1 MPCGLGGNKTTQRK
15 LVLLGDGA
23 CGKTS
28 LLNVFTRGYFPTV
41 YEPTVFENYVHD
53 IFVDNVHIELSLWD
67 TAGQE
72 EFDRLRS
79 LSYDDTHAIMLCF
92 SVDSKDSLE
101 NVESKWV
108 GEIAEN
114 CQGVK
119 LVLVALKCDLREQAG
134 DDEASAAEGSQ
145 PREKKDMI
153 DYNQGLEVARRINA
167 LRYLECSAMRNRGV
181 NEAFT
186 EAARVALSVKGA
198 GSKDNSTCD
207 VILFPLSRRTDS
219 HVVDHRPSPFT
230 RRTLEFLK
238 RQNKPNYTPSL
249 LSPSA
254 AFPPFS
260 RPVDSRQALI
270 AMLTRKV
277 SPLHIY
283 VEHPRENGSG
293 ASGYNA
299 LFNYLAADFVAASRG
314 DLGVSWARQT
324 R

>member
-1 MPCGLGGNKTTQRK
+1 MLEGQRQPQDRGHLESGGAAELTIHHS
-15 LVLLGDGA
+15 GDGA

-101 NVESKWV
+101 NIESKWV

-114 CQGVK
+114 CAGVK
-119 LVLVALKCDLREQAG
+119 LVLVALKCDLREQTA
-134 DDEASAAEGSQ
+134 DDEGAAAAAAAAAAAPEETGS
-145 PREKKDMI
+145 PREKRDMI
-153 DYNQGLEVARRINA
+153 DYNQGLEVARRISA

-198 GSKDNSTCD
+198 GSQD
-207 VILFPLSRRTDS
+207 DS
-219 HVVDHRPSPFT
+219 KCRV
-230 RRTLEFLK
+230 
-238 RQNKPNYTPSL
+238 
-249 LSPSA
+249 
-254 AFPPFS
+254 
-260 RPVDSRQALI
+260 
-270 AMLTRKV
+270 M
-277 SPLHIY
+277 
-283 VEHPRENGSG
+283 
-293 ASGYNA
+293 
-299 LFNYLAADFVAASRG
+299 
-314 DLGVSWARQT
+314 
-324 R
+324 

>member
-1 MPCGLGGNKTTQRK
+1 MPCGLGGSKTTQRK

-53 IFVDNVHIELSLWD
+53 IFVDGTHIELSLWD

-119 LVLVALKCDLREQAG
+119 LVLVALKCDLREQGAE
-134 DDEASAAEGSQ
+134 DEAAEATEDGEQ
-145 PREKKDMI
+145 REKKPMI

-186 EAARVALSVKGA
+186 EAARVALSV
-198 GSKDNSTCD
+198 N
-207 VILFPLSRRTDS
+207 
-219 HVVDHRPSPFT
+219 
-230 RRTLEFLK
+230 
-238 RQNKPNYTPSL
+238 PN
-249 LSPSA
+249 
-254 AFPPFS
+254 
-260 RPVDSRQALI
+260 
-270 AMLTRKV
+270 
-277 SPLHIY
+277 
-283 VEHPRENGSG
+283 G
-293 ASGYNA
+293 
-299 LFNYLAADFVAASRG
+299 G
-314 DLGVSWARQT
+314 DGDGKCEVM
-324 R
+324 